1 MKSEKSPV
9 CVHSEFKARQCP
21 GERPCLKEKEKK
33 EQCMFLTAPLHFTYI
48 YLSCVCVCAHKR
60 HGTCVEESVLFHVDS
75 GDQIPTL

>member
-1 MKSEKSPV
+1 MKSEKSLV

-21 GERPCLKEKEKK
+21 GARPCLKKRKK
-33 EQCMFLTAPLHFTYI
+33 RTVYVLNCTLAFYI
-48 YLSCVCVCAHKR
+48 HLSCVCVCAHKR